1 MEKGQIAT
9 CLGPC
14 LKYLALSSRE
24 GFLSARTEA
33 FSSWRSKGGIVARV
47 KKRLQLFCGH
57 VNTSLT
63 NSKLVKL

>member
-1 MEKGQIAT
+1 VSGSEV
-9 CLGPC
+9 
-14 LKYLALSSRE
+14 SRLVKQ
-24 GFLSARTEA
+24 GRIPVGANRA